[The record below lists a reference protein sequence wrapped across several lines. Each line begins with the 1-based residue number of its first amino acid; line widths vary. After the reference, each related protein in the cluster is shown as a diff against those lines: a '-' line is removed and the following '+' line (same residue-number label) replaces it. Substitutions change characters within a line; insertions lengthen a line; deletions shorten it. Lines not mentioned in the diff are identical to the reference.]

1 MGYCIKIQ
9 KHCIILQEVIMDF
22 IHQKNRIY
30 ATDSEGKTI
39 AEVTFPDIS
48 EREVMIDH
56 TFVDSSLRGQGIADK
71 LIREVI
77 AVATKQ
83 NKKIEP
89 VCSYAKTWFENN
101 PDYKNICTE

>member
-1 MGYCIKIQ
+1 M
-9 KHCIILQEVIMDF
+9 
-22 IHQKNRIY
+22 
-30 ATDSEGKTI
+30 
-39 AEVTFPDIS
+39 
-48 EREVMIDH
+48 
-56 TFVDSSLRGQGIADK
+56 ADK

>member
-1 MGYCIKIQ
+1 
-9 KHCIILQEVIMDF
+9 MDF

-56 TFVDSSLRGQGIADK
+56 TFVDSSLRGHKVLPI
-71 LIREVI
+71 
-77 AVATKQ
+77 
-83 NKKIEP
+83 
-89 VCSYAKTWFENN
+89 S
-101 PDYKNICTE
+101 

>member
-1 MGYCIKIQ
+1 MQPIAK
-9 KHCIILQEVIMDF
+9 
-22 IHQKNRIY
+22 
-30 ATDSEGKTI
+30 GKQSQRLL
-39 AEVTFPDIS
+39 FPIFPKGK
-48 EREVMIDH
+48 VMIDH

>member
-1 MGYCIKIQ
+1 
-9 KHCIILQEVIMDF
+9 MDF

-39 AEVTFPDIS
+39 A
-48 EREVMIDH
+48 
-56 TFVDSSLRGQGIADK
+56 RGQGIADK